1 MQERLR
7 IKRQKFGRICNSEKS
22 SRNYP
27 KNKEKL
33 VPSKPDDF
41 KNMLKITDVRGVNRA
56 FKKQKKA
63 LVSARLFLRTKS
75 NLLET
80 LVTSRLPEIFFVFSS
95 EILIHCHCEPSD
107 VSV

>member
-1 MQERLR
+1 MY
-7 IKRQKFGRICNSEKS
+7 EKS

-33 VPSKPDDF
+33 VPIKPDDF
-41 KNMLKITDVRGVNRA
+41 ENMLKITHVRGA
-56 FKKQKKA
+56 KQGTQKIK
-63 LVSARLFLRTKS
+63 RLSVVLGFLSRTKS

-80 LVTSRLPEIFFVFSS
+80 LVTNRLPKIFLNVFFKN
-95 EILIHCHCEPSD
+95 LIYCHCEPSD

>member
-1 MQERLR
+1 MY
-7 IKRQKFGRICNSEKS
+7 EKS
-22 SRNYP
+22 FRNYP

-41 KNMLKITDVRGVNRA
+41 KNMLKITHVRDA
-56 FKKQKKA
+56 KQSTQKNKKA

>member
-1 MQERLR
+1 MY
-7 IKRQKFGRICNSEKS
+7 EKS

-33 VPSKPDDF
+33 VPIKPDDF
-41 KNMLKITDVRGVNRA
+41 KNMLKITHVRGAKEGTQKN
-56 FKKQKKA
+56 KKA
-63 LVSARLFLRTKS
+63 LGCARVSLRTQS

-80 LVTSRLPEIFFVFSS
+80 LVTTRLPKIFLISS
-95 EILIHCHCEPSD
+95 KTYCHCDPSD

>member
-1 MQERLR
+1 MY
-7 IKRQKFGRICNSEKS
+7 EKS

-33 VPSKPDDF
+33 VPSKPDIF
-41 KNMLKITDVRGVNRA
+41 KIMLKIKHVRGE
-56 FKKQKKA
+56 KQGTQKNKKA
-63 LVSARLFLRTKS
+63 LDSARVYLRSKI

-80 LVTSRLPEIFFVFSS
+80 LVTNRLPKIFLIFFKN
-95 EILIHCHCEPSD
+95 LIHRHFEPSD

>member
-1 MQERLR
+1 MY
-7 IKRQKFGRICNSEKS
+7 EKS
-22 SRNYP
+22 FRNYP

-41 KNMLKITDVRGVNRA
+41 KNMLKITHVRDA
-56 FKKQKKA
+56 KQSTQKNKKA

-80 LVTSRLPEIFFVFSS
+80 LVTDRLPEIFFVFSS

>member
-1 MQERLR
+1 MYD
-7 IKRQKFGRICNSEKS
+7 KS

-33 VPSKPDDF
+33 VPIKPDDF
-41 KNMLKITDVRGVNRA
+41 KTMLKITHVRGA
-56 FKKQKKA
+56 KQGTQKNEKA
-63 LVSARLFLRTKS
+63 LGCATFSLRTKS

-80 LVTSRLPEIFFVFSS
+80 LVSNRLPKIFLIFFFKN
-95 EILIHCHCEPSD
+95 LIYCHCEPSD